1 MNHFS
6 VRDLEV
12 IGFTE
17 VPALRPPLPRV
28 LSAIFREPASG
39 KVLYPPYLL
48 DRDTLLNPVVATQ
61 EDFAE
66 RVALNEITRCDA
78 QPAEVEW
85 AYWLD
90 DEGKVHYEPLSLI
103 TRKLDDIF
111 ERRIQAAKA
120 RLAAHDYPAARDHAL
135 IAAAVNPQHL
145 TPLVLRAAAECCM
158 TRENGKFPDSRD
170 ELELTEELASAFI
183 SVELF
188 REEYRRE
195 IARAIPPSSKI
206 RGAAVQPS
214 HEARFFVSC
223 SPRCELAAA

>member
-17 VPALRPPLPRV
+17 VPATQPPLPRV

-39 KVLYPPYLL
+39 RVLYPPYLL
-48 DRDTLLNPVVATQ
+48 DRDTLLNPVVATG

-66 RVALNEITRCDA
+66 RAALNEITRCDA
-78 QPAEVEW
+78 QPAKIDW

-90 DEGKVHYEPLSLI
+90 DEGNVHYAPLSLI
-103 TRKLDDIF
+103 TRKLEDTF
-111 ERRIQAAKA
+111 ERQVQLAKA

-145 TPLVLRAAAECCM
+145 SPLVLRAAAEFCM
-158 TRENGKFPDSRD
+158 AKDMVSFPDARE
-170 ELELTEELASAFI
+170 ELELTEELASEFLGLNIFQA
-183 SVELF
+183 
-188 REEYRRE
+188 EYRRE
-195 IARAIPPSSKI
+195 VARAIPPASKI
-206 RGAAVQPS
+206 CGVAAKSPMTP
-214 HEARFFVSC
+214 RFLVAC
-223 SPRCELAAA
+223 PISPELAAA